1 MKSTLYKM
9 KGKSPHLK
17 YRDDAFI
24 RIMKRKRKR
33 KKQAIIKIV
42 IAILILIV
50 SLFLYGGVFTKHT
63 AVAFDYDTCLNL
75 WDLADKHCPGNID
88 KRDFIEAVVKLN
100 NMDGYTVYPERVYQY
115 PIYEEVK

>member
-1 MKSTLYKM
+1 M
-9 KGKSPHLK
+9 KGKRPHLK

-33 KKQAIIKIV
+33 RKQAIIRIAIV
-42 IAILILIV
+42 IFILIV

-63 AVAFDYDTCLNL
+63 AVAFGYDTCLNL
-75 WDLADKHCPGNID
+75 WDLADKHCPNSVD

-100 NMDGYTVYPERVYQY
+100 GIKNYTIYAGREYQY
-115 PIYEEVK
+115 PIYEN